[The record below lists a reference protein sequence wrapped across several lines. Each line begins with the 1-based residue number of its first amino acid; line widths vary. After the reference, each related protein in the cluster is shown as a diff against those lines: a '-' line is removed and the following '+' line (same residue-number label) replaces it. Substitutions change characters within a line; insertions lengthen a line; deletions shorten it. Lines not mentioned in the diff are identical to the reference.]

1 MDLLPFTALG
11 WLGLGFIA
19 VGVLR
24 ARRSARDRRNHPCE
38 GDDIPGRPSTL
49 ELQIPAILIFGR
61 PK

>member
-24 ARRSARDRRNHPCE
+24 ARRSAR
-38 GDDIPGRPSTL
+38 
-49 ELQIPAILIFGR
+49 
-61 PK
+61 